1 MLAILKTTPTGLKRL
16 EEFEPGSWIDLVTPT
31 VEELEQVSRE
41 LVIPLDLLKG
51 PLDEEEKSRID
62 VEDGLTHV
70 IVDIPVLVR
79 EEDQQGYETIPLGIL
94 IHPDYII
101 TTCLRPNPILGEFEH
116 GVVRGFATFWKTRL
130 LLQILQRVAAFY
142 LRYLGRIDRETD
154 KIERELRASMK
165 NAEIFDLLSLQKSL
179 VYFTTSLRSN
189 EGVLQKLNRTK
200 TVKMYDIQFG
210 VLRIIILL
218 MVLLSVVNSVN
229 MSVFERVGE
238 FGTMM
243 ALGNRSRRVIELII
257 MENVIIGLVGAVAG
271 VALGMV
277 LALVISAIGIPM
289 PPPPNADLTYVA
301 HIRIVPA
308 VVTSAFAVGL
318 IATVMAAFLP
328 ALRVRRIPIVDA
340 LRQSI

>member
-31 VEELEQVSRE
+31 VEELERVSRE

-116 GVVRGFATFWKTRL
+116 GVVRGYATFWKTRL

-154 KIERELRASMK
+154 KVERALRASMK

-200 TVKMYDIQFG
+200 TVKMYEEDQELLEDVLVETKQASEMARIYTDILTGMMDAFTSVISNNLNRVMKLLTSLTIILGIPTIVFSFWGQNVDVPFRGVAYGYPITIAVAFG
-210 VLRIIILL
+210 VSAI
-218 MVLLSVVNSVN
+218 
-229 MSVFERVGE
+229 
-238 FGTMM
+238 
-243 ALGNRSRRVIELII
+243 
-257 MENVIIGLVGAVAG
+257 
-271 VALGMV
+271 
-277 LALVISAIGIPM
+277 LALVFW
-289 PPPPNADLTYVA
+289 
-301 HIRIVPA
+301 RKK
-308 VVTSAFAVGL
+308 F
-318 IATVMAAFLP
+318 F
-328 ALRVRRIPIVDA
+328 
-340 LRQSI
+340 